1 MKLIVLDFD
10 KNITYIHTL
19 NWVDPMDMIL
29 IKPIKSDIDNILT
42 NLGHRPTKC
51 QWMLTKNEVI
61 IK

>member
-19 NWVDPMDMIL
+19 NMDMIL

-42 NLGHRPTKC
+42 DLGHRPTKC